1 MNQQL
6 ARDAQPDVGSD
17 QFACVKAVF
26 RRLVPV
32 GLHLAGHR
40 CHCVVRQAGSG
51 PARRG
56 MGTAGRSRTRSY
68 GSGLLG
74 GRTS

>member
-1 MNQQL
+1 MDQQL

-40 CHCVVRQAGSG
+40 CHCVVRQAGQR
-51 PARRG
+51 ARAARHG
-56 MGTAGRSRTRSY
+56 NRRPEPHAFVRLRPVWREN
-68 GSGLLG
+68 
-74 GRTS
+74 

>member
-56 MGTAGRSRTRSY
+56 MGTVRPESRALVR
-68 GSGLLG
+68 L
-74 GRTS
+74 RPFWRED